1 MSSTVRC
8 NYTSLQWRYHCF
20 RDARKCFRSE
30 ASVLFAGDSRIRRK
44 YFAFCDFINDDRF
57 RNASKKVKHGR
68 NWMYDRELK
77 LTVVNN
83 INKTYVCKKKHVRP
97 HVNITRMSSQSGD
110 IHVCS
115 LPAVSLVYAHK
126 LVVCFL

>member
-1 MSSTVRC
+1 MSSTVRF

-83 INKTYVCKKKHVRP
+83 INKTYVCKK
-97 HVNITRMSSQSGD
+97 NTCGYMLTLL
-110 IHVCS
+110 VCHHNQEIYMY
-115 LPAVSLVYAHK
+115 VVYLLFH
-126 LVVCFL
+126 